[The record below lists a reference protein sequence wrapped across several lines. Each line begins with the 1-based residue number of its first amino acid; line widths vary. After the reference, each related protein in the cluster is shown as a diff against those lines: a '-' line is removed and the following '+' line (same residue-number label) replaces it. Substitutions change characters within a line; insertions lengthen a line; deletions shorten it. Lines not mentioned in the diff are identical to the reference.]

1 MKMEGVE
8 IEFPFA
14 AEVKDKPG
22 SLAWAR
28 KQLGE
33 FERLNQENGCL
44 LTGAQAAEVLGVT
57 RSFIRELAFRGKL
70 RRFDLALGA
79 YYSGNDVL
87 ARLEGKP
94 KAGRP
99 RFLSGLDKSP

>member
-1 MKMEGVE
+1 MESAE

-14 AEVKDKPG
+14 AAVEDKPG

-33 FERLNQENGCL
+33 FERLNQEHGCL

-57 RSFIRELAFRGKL
+57 RVYVRELAFKGKL
-70 RRFDLALGA
+70 RRFDLPLGA

-87 ARLEGKP
+87 AHLKGKAAKGKVRLL
-94 KAGRP
+94 AGM
-99 RFLSGLDKSP
+99 DKSP